1 MMFIAPELAQGY
13 ERGYLLEVSCLG
25 ILRGDTSLGH
35 VSSGV
40 FTV

>member
-1 MMFIAPELAQGY
+1 MMFIATELAQGY
-13 ERGYLLEVSCLG
+13 EPGYLLEVSCLDV
-25 ILRGDTSLGH
+25 LRGDMSLGH